1 MDNFEIDLRMIYK
14 EYGLKIKNPQY
25 ENKTWNIKK
34 ELMIWLN
41 IFYRKHREKLKKII
55 KEDDI
60 EKIIL
65 DGYERS
71 AFLNNYDE
79 SNGVPINTKGNTPL
93 FYIIEYINIP
103 EIFGKE
109 NLDDLK
115 QGLNK
120 FSKKHASLLFGEQY
134 VKKDFNFIEIFDDF
148 DFKILIATFR
158 IKETSI
164 LKKYIDAIE
173 IHVQGLTASLGIINF
188 KLYLNKKMQN
198 ILNQVALCNQ
208 KSYKTVGY
216 SKDKKLYQFR
226 QLGCN
231 EISSER
237 YKNKIKTVIEDEIK
251 WRVLEEI
258 NKFVPLLLYRTKR
271 SDRAISVYK
280 TNINGNG
287 FHNFWKSIGIEV
299 NACDFLLDY
308 TGCISWENIFS
319 KDIYYIYTPKKNTLT
334 DIYAHD
340 IEQAYIDKLLCCLS
354 ITEAVDKLSTQ
365 YAKEAGILTK
375 YNRKVRE
382 WLKLK
387 ETMENQLILFKRF
400 LKEIDFNEQRGCGV
414 KFEEIQNRCIHTKE
428 IEQIQGENIEKS
440 KRTLESI
447 MNIVN
452 ANLEA
457 FSFTSNYKLQKTTLI
472 TNAFSAVFALIA
484 IFISLS
490 NQPEIKACGK
500 ILYTQYQI
508 HRLAFILICCMLVL
522 IWKGKT
528 IRKTI
533 SYKVDLL
540 KRRF

>member
-188 KLYLNKKMQN
+188 KLYLNK
-198 ILNQVALCNQ
+198 
-208 KSYKTVGY
+208 SY
-216 SKDKKLYQFR
+216 
-226 QLGCN
+226 
-231 EISSER
+231 
-237 YKNKIKTVIEDEIK
+237 
-251 WRVLEEI
+251 
-258 NKFVPLLLYRTKR
+258 
-271 SDRAISVYK
+271 
-280 TNINGNG
+280 
-287 FHNFWKSIGIEV
+287 
-299 NACDFLLDY
+299 
-308 TGCISWENIFS
+308 
-319 KDIYYIYTPKKNTLT
+319 
-334 DIYAHD
+334 
-340 IEQAYIDKLLCCLS
+340 
-354 ITEAVDKLSTQ
+354 
-365 YAKEAGILTK
+365 
-375 YNRKVRE
+375 
-382 WLKLK
+382 
-387 ETMENQLILFKRF
+387 
-400 LKEIDFNEQRGCGV
+400 
-414 KFEEIQNRCIHTKE
+414 
-428 IEQIQGENIEKS
+428 
-440 KRTLESI
+440 I
-447 MNIVN
+447 M
-452 ANLEA
+452 
-457 FSFTSNYKLQKTTLI
+457 
-472 TNAFSAVFALIA
+472 
-484 IFISLS
+484 
-490 NQPEIKACGK
+490 
-500 ILYTQYQI
+500 
-508 HRLAFILICCMLVL
+508 
-522 IWKGKT
+522 
-528 IRKTI
+528 
-533 SYKVDLL
+533 
-540 KRRF
+540 